1 MSRGKATSGAPII
14 SGSMKFP
21 IVAGIDGTR
30 KNHTMMMPWIV
41 NRRLYSSE
49 VRNSP
54 VGLTSSSRTSAMA
67 MPPMKKNTV
76 IDSA

>member
-1 MSRGKATSGAPII
+1 M
-14 SGSMKFP
+14 
-21 IVAGIDGTR
+21 VAGIDGTR
-30 KNHTMMMPWIV
+30 KNHTMMMPCSV

-54 VGLTSSSRTSAMA
+54 VGLISSSRTRPMA